1 MAAIIDDWQ
10 NRRSLRE
17 DTTAMDPETVPEWL
31 TVRQGNA
38 PLLLC
43 MPHTGTHIP
52 AELEGGLRS
61 GWLARRDTDWYV
73 DRLYEFAGRLNAT
86 LVRTAISRSVIDP
99 NRDPSG
105 ASLYPG
111 QATTE
116 LCPTTTFD
124 GEPLY
129 RDGALPNAADIGTR
143 TRRYFAPYHEAIGAQ
158 IARLRRRH
166 PRIVVY
172 DCHSIRSQIPR
183 LFAGVLPHFN
193 IGTFSGASCD
203 PALSAAIAA
212 QCAVEGYSHV
222 VNGRFTGGYTTRHY
236 GRPQSGVHAV
246 QMELACRG
254 YLCEPAGELHAEN
267 WPPPWDEE
275 LAAPLSTILRR
286 VLAACLRYAGPSMPS
301 RAG

>member
-1 MAAIIDDWQ
+1 MNAAAQ
-10 NRRSLRE
+10 
-17 DTTAMDPETVPEWL
+17 VPWL
-31 TVRQGNA
+31 TVRRGAA

-43 MPHTGTHIP
+43 MPHTGTMIP
-52 AELEGGLRS
+52 PEIESRLVS
-61 GWLARRDTDWYV
+61 PWLARKDTDWWI
-73 DRLYEFAGRLNAT
+73 DRLYEFAFDLGASM
-86 LVRTAISRSVIDP
+86 VRTSVSRTVIDC

-124 GEPLY
+124 GETLY
-129 RDGALPNAADIGTR
+129 RDGALPDEGDIGAR
-143 TRRYFAPYHEAIGAQ
+143 RLRYFAPYHEAIGGQ

-166 PRIVVY
+166 ARIVLY

-183 LFAGVLPHFN
+183 LFSGELPHFS

-203 PALSAAIAA
+203 AALSSAIAA

-222 VNGRFTGGYTTRHY
+222 VNGRFKGGYTTRHY
-236 GRPQSGVHAV
+236 GRPAEGVHAV

-254 YLCEPAGELHAEN
+254 YLCEPAGEVHADN

-275 LAAPLSTILRR
+275 LAAPLATILRR
-286 VLAACLRYAGPSMPS
+286 VLAASLRFAAS
-301 RAG
+301 